1 MEECWKRKTTGLL
14 SIRMFVIIQGLS
26 CVLNIFNI
34 NIVLF
39 GNSLTLFT
47 ISAFQVIQVRL
58 FRPQFSVSE
67 KFMP

>member
-47 ISAFQVIQVRL
+47 ISAFQVIQVCL